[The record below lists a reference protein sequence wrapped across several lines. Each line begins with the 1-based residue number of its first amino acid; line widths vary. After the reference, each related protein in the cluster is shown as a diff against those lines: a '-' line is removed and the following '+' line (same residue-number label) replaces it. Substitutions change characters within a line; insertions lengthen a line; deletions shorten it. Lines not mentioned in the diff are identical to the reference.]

1 MPEDS
6 TSVAAQHSPEGRR
19 RGVAPGAG
27 QPPMALRA
35 VLARRMAAIGMVT
48 LALAAGLYIFTFLQ
62 TRTWQILGDVG
73 ALALGFVC
81 LAFARRTARR
91 GNLGGAGHWMIW
103 AILFI
108 FGGGELLWSG
118 TTVYFMAAVILMT
131 VIVVSMVQTPRRGL
145 WLASAA
151 LYLLLY
157 VVFVFLINRFEPL
170 PRYDITQSPL
180 LGPVV
185 PLIVLSLSVVLV
197 WQLIRAY
204 QRIET
209 IRVRLLVSL
218 VLVVLLAVAA
228 IAAALFVVGTLNGRQ
243 QAVDQLESV
252 TRMKEAEIGRWVENI
267 QADLDSV
274 LSAGD
279 VVPRVVTVLQ
289 AAEPLA
295 VDQYWVREQL
305 QWVVR
310 QATRLDELSLV
321 NTQGEVIVSSNPS
334 REGATERDRTYFK
347 LGLQGFYLEPLTYLP
362 GLETV
367 AVTASRPV
375 LGSEGEVVGVLV
387 GRVAPTTLS
396 EIMGEQAWLGQTG
409 ELYLVD
415 QNSIALTALRFGS
428 RLGMPLNTEGVRQ
441 ALATRANGSELYK
454 NYADEQVVGV
464 YHWLSSLQLA
474 LVAEQSQAEA
484 LSLTNSLLVTVSL
497 IALGALAI
505 AVLASVFIARDIAE
519 PLAALTETATR
530 ISSGDLALTASAE
543 RQDEIGLLAQAF
555 NVMTAQL
562 RNLIATLEQRVAD
575 RTRNLQAAAEVGRT
589 TTAVLDSDQLLRQV
603 VELVQ
608 ERFGLYYV
616 GLFLLDQEQRF
627 AVLRAGTGE
636 AGQQM
641 LARGHKLALGG
652 SSMIGQCVARNEARI
667 ALDVG
672 KEAVRFDNP
681 VLPLTRSEMA
691 LPLRVRGQ
699 VIGAMSVQSVRAAAF
714 DESDVVVMQTM
725 ADQVAVAIDNA
736 RLFAESQ
743 ATLRALEAI
752 QRRYL
757 GGAWTQYTRS
767 RPVSGYRQTEA
778 GLTPLGDALLPE
790 VRQAVQAQQPWSEQ
804 GVDGKTRALTAPI
817 VLRGQPIGALG
828 FKGAGEQWSTDDLML
843 AETIAEQLALAADNI
858 RLLEETQRRAAQER
872 LVSEVTVH
880 IRESLD
886 VEAVLRTAAGE
897 LRQALGLEDVVVRLA
912 TRKSDDDPV

>member
-6 TSVAAQHSPEGRR
+6 TPVAAQHSPAERR
-19 RGVAPGAG
+19 RSGASGTG
-27 QPPMALRA
+27 QPAINSRA
-35 VLARRMAAIGMVT
+35 VLIRRMAAIGMVA
-48 LALAAGLYIFTFLQ
+48 LALAAGLYIFTFL
-62 TRTWQILGDVG
+62 RTGIWQILGNVG
-73 ALALGFVC
+73 ALALGFAC
-81 LAFARRTARR
+81 LALARRTARR
-91 GNLGGAGHWMIW
+91 GNLGGAGHWMMW
-103 AILFI
+103 AILFA

-118 TTVYFMAAVILMT
+118 TTVYFTTAVILMA
-131 VIVVSMVQTPRRGL
+131 VIVVSTIQTPRRGL

-151 LYLLLY
+151 FYLLLY
-157 VVFVFLINRFEPL
+157 TVFVFLINRFEPL

-180 LGPVV
+180 LGPVMPV
-185 PLIVLSLSVVLV
+185 IVLLLSVVLV

-218 VLVVLLAVAA
+218 VLVVLLTVAA
-228 IAAALFVVGTLNGRQ
+228 IAVALFVIGTSNGRR
-243 QAVDQLESV
+243 QAVEQLESV
-252 TRMKEAEIGRWVENI
+252 TRMKEAEIGRWVEDI
-267 QADLDSV
+267 QSDLDSV
-274 LSAGD
+274 LSSSD
-279 VVPRVVTVLQ
+279 VMPRVVTVLQ

-295 VDQYWVREQL
+295 VDRYWVREQL

-321 NTQGEVIVSSNPS
+321 NTEGEVLVSSNPG
-334 REGATERDRTYFK
+334 REGATERDRAYFR

-362 GLETV
+362 GLE
-367 AVTASRPV
+367 AISVTASRPV
-375 LGSEGEVVGVLV
+375 LGSEGKVVGVLV
-387 GRVAPTTLS
+387 GRIAPDTLNA
-396 EIMGEQAWLGQTG
+396 IMGQQAWLGQTG

-415 QNSIALTALRFGS
+415 QNSIALTALRFDP
-428 RLGMPLNTEGVRQ
+428 RLGLPLNTEGVRQ
-441 ALATRANGSELYK
+441 ALATRTNGSVLYK
-454 NYADEQVVGV
+454 NYADVQVVGV
-464 YHWLSSLQLA
+464 YHWLSNLQLA

-484 LSLTNSLLVTVSL
+484 LSLTNSLLATVGL
-497 IALGALAI
+497 IALGALVM

-530 ISSGDLALTASAE
+530 ISSGDLALTAPAE

-575 RTRNLQAAAEVGRT
+575 RTRNLQAAAEVGRA
-589 TTAVLDSDQLLRQV
+589 TTAVLDPDQLLRQV

-608 ERFGLYYV
+608 ERFDLYYV

-714 DESDVVVMQTM
+714 DESDIVVMQTM

-743 ATLRALEAI
+743 ATLRAMEAI

-757 GGAWTQYTRS
+757 GEAWTQYTRS
-767 RPVSGYRQTEA
+767 RPVSGYRQTET
-778 GLTPLGDALLPE
+778 GLTPLDKALLPE
-790 VRQAVQAQQPWSEQ
+790 VRQAVAAQQPLLEQ
-804 GVDGKTRALTAPI
+804 EADGKTIALTAPI

-828 FKGAGEQWSTDDLML
+828 FKGAGEQWSADDLML
-843 AETIAEQLALAADNI
+843 AEMVAEQLALAADNI

-872 LVSEVTVH
+872 LVSEVTARV
-880 IRESLD
+880 RESLD
-886 VEAVLRTAAGE
+886 VEAVLQTAAGE

-912 TRKSDDDPV
+912 MPKSDDD